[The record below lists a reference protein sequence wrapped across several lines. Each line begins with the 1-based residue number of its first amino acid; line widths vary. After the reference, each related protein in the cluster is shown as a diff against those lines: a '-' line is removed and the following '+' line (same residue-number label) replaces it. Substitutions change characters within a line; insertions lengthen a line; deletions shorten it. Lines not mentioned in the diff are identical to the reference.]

1 MIRAV
6 KSSLGKRKSGWQTF
20 HKLTA
25 PDSVMLSSY
34 CPVLKVCPVFLQR
47 ETVVSS
53 AHRSISSCVA
63 LVGFWAVAPHTQL
76 SFPSIWSNAECRS
89 VAAACC
95 HRLWPTYH
103 NSVCPFKINASFH
116 GRNVTSI
123 VVVNLFLPLVPIN
136 LTCWSDHNIPAWF
149 FTVLLNECHP
159 QKRTSVWRSEG
170 PTWGRTVSLL
180 TVLLHTA
187 EFGLGN
193 TLTVH

>member
-1 MIRAV
+1 MDD
-6 KSSLGKRKSGWQTF
+6 KF
-20 HKLTA
+20 
-25 PDSVMLSSY
+25 
-34 CPVLKVCPVFLQR
+34 
-47 ETVVSS
+47 
-53 AHRSISSCVA
+53 SISSLLQTQSYWAHIA
-63 LVGFWAVAPHTQL
+63 LFLKSVLCFFRGRQLWVRLTEVFHPVWLWWDSELWHHTH
-76 SFPSIWSNAECRS
+76 SCRS
-89 VAAACC
+89 PRSGQMPNAGLSLRLAAIVFGP
-95 HRLWPTYH
+95 LTH
-103 NSVCPFKINASFH
+103 NSVCPFKKKKKINAPFH

-170 PTWGRTVSLL
+170 LTWGRTVSLL